1 MDVWVARNRANA
13 ERIVSCLPLTDRH
26 KDLATPNTG
35 ANVRVTNN
43 LTLHELL

>member
-13 ERIVSCLPLTDRH
+13 ERIVSCLRLADRH
-26 KDLATPNTG
+26 EDLATPNTG
-35 ANVRVTNN
+35 ANIRVTNN